1 MAGLAPAP
9 ASHSFPAAIRDR
21 RRPATRLARSGRD
34 VRPPAVPTGIPGSGA
49 DPLRGQPDPAF
60 QRMEG
65 NRHRGAPN
73 GDHRRALDLGR
84 DRPGRPLP
92 ARLQLGNGPAVR
104 HPDPGHRAH
113 GDRSDAAGGPA
124 QGRGGEHPALGRH
137 RHRSHRRPAGG
148 SGVQL
153 HHLQR
158 RRRWLAT
165 QPADLRWSDPLRQP
179 VRHPRRLGAGHRPA
193 PPLAAGLPAQPG
205 DAGRGAGRI
214 HRLEPGDARIRTARR
229 HPDGNGPGQHEGRR
243 RTADPA
249 LQGKPQ
255 RPADFRPVHPP
266 GRAPGH
272 QCPARPG
279 PGGAAGAAADPVRRP
294 GR

>member
-1 MAGLAPAP
+1 MKAANQMKARLVFHSLGAIASVGRHRHVMVSQAGRQEVGRLPVPAGKSGAMWLDGSP
-9 ASHSFPAAIRDR
+9 RLRTSGATLTRNPRWTRTLSCSPSAASVPPPCSVNGWPGACACQPFFPAAVRDC

-165 QPADLRWSDPLRQP
+165 AC
-179 VRHPRRLGAGHRPA
+179 RPSV
-193 PPLAAGLPAQPG
+193 
-205 DAGRGAGRI
+205 
-214 HRLEPGDARIRTARR
+214 E
-229 HPDGNGPGQHEGRR
+229 
-243 RTADPA
+243 
-249 LQGKPQ
+249 
-255 RPADFRPVHPP
+255 
-266 GRAPGH
+266 
-272 QCPARPG
+272 
-279 PGGAAGAAADPVRRP
+279 
-294 GR
+294 